1 MSNFVQHAIFEHRF
15 WLEIMQNH
23 AQFIH
28 DALYPSEEEDIQ
40 RAHTYIYQFSQLL
53 TYVPSLD
60 DSNAVSF
67 SVSVDDNVE
76 QFKQFKLRLLRHQ
89 LLGDIGIHLTPT
101 FVNHMVNELEEYQ
114 NVLGYLKKGEAPP
127 IFHELHHHLVWLLDA
142 SGHAGIINDDLDG
155 VEKCLKQKS
164 HEFAQHFEQ
173 FYLKA
178 VELTGYLRTNM
189 NSFPALKRFS
199 KDVELEMTLFKTFL
213 RELEE
218 MELSAEVL
226 GSFTAPMADH
236 MWREEQ
242 YYLTKLAQAR
252 EQDK

>member
-28 DALYPSEEEDIQ
+28 DALYPSEEDIQ

-89 LLGDIGIHLTPT
+89 LLGI
-101 FVNHMVNELEEYQ
+101 
-114 NVLGYLKKGEAPP
+114 LGF
-127 IFHELHHHLVWLLDA
+127 I
-142 SGHAGIINDDLDG
+142 
-155 VEKCLKQKS
+155 
-164 HEFAQHFEQ
+164 
-173 FYLKA
+173 
-178 VELTGYLRTNM
+178 
-189 NSFPALKRFS
+189 
-199 KDVELEMTLFKTFL
+199 
-213 RELEE
+213 
-218 MELSAEVL
+218 
-226 GSFTAPMADH
+226 
-236 MWREEQ
+236 
-242 YYLTKLAQAR
+242 
-252 EQDK
+252 

>member
-1 MSNFVQHAIFEHRF
+1 MGDNRKQRQLEGSFLVYFSKIKIRGGRPLSNFVQHAIFEHRF

-114 NVLGYLKKGEAPP
+114 NVLGYLKKEK
-127 IFHELHHHLVWLLDA
+127 HHLFFM
-142 SGHAGIINDDLDG
+142 SFIII
-155 VEKCLKQKS
+155 
-164 HEFAQHFEQ
+164 
-173 FYLKA
+173 
-178 VELTGYLRTNM
+178 
-189 NSFPALKRFS
+189 
-199 KDVELEMTLFKTFL
+199 
-213 RELEE
+213 
-218 MELSAEVL
+218 
-226 GSFTAPMADH
+226 
-236 MWREEQ
+236 
-242 YYLTKLAQAR
+242 
-252 EQDK
+252 